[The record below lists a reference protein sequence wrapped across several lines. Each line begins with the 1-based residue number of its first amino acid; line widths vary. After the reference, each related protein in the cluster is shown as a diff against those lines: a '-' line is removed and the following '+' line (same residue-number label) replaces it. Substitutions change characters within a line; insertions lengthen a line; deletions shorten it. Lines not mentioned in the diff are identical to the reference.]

1 MSKFFIRRPI
11 VAIVIAILTVII
23 GTVSMFSLATSQYPD
38 IVPTEILVTATYPG
52 ADAKTVSEAV
62 STPIEQ
68 QMNGVDNM
76 LYMDSVSANNGVVQ
90 LFVDFDVKT
99 DPNIDQVL
107 GQLRVD
113 QAQSQLPAQVTA
125 AGLTVQK
132 ALTSPLMLVAINSP
146 GGKLSQDFLTNYA
159 IINLQDQISRV
170 KGVSRVQ
177 IFGGQYALRVWVQP
191 EKLAK
196 LGITAPEVIAAI
208 QAQNNVNP
216 AGQIGA
222 EPIPKGQQFTYTV
235 RTQGRLVKPEEFANI
250 ILRANTD
257 GSIVHLGDVAR
268 VELGDQAYAISG
280 RYNQAPSGVMAVY
293 QLPGSNAVQTAKLVN
308 ARMKELSATF
318 PASITYNVPLDTTK
332 AVTAGIHEI
341 VLTLVEA
348 LALVV
353 IVVFIFLQGWRA
365 TLIPLLAVP
374 VSLIGTFIIFPAL
387 GFSINTLS
395 LFGLVLA
402 IGLVVDDAII
412 VVEAVEHHIDEGME
426 PKEATEKAMEEV
438 GGPVVAI
445 ALILAAVFIP
455 TAFIPGITGRM
466 YQQFAVTIAI
476 SVLISAF
483 NALTLSPALASLLL
497 KPKDKEQKPGLLS
510 KPFALFNKFFG
521 RTTDSF
527 VHTSDVLIHKSYLAM
542 LAIALIGVAAV
553 FLGGSLPGG
562 FIPTED
568 QGYMFLAL
576 QLPDGASAQRT
587 DAAQQKITAALLKT
601 PGVEGVIAVTN
612 FSLLTQVQS
621 TNSGFFFVALKPWDT
636 RTSKDQQLEY
646 IQGNL
651 QKQLGAD
658 PDGIAFAFPPPSIPG
673 IGTSGGVTFVLED
686 RSGKDD
692 PMTLAKNMGTFLGAL
707 KKRPE
712 IAIAIPSYQPA
723 VPQLYANVD
732 REKALQQQVSLTDI
746 YTTMQTFMGGY
757 LVNYFN
763 RFGRQWQTYVEA
775 EGTSRTDIANISQ
788 FYVRSANGSQV
799 PLSSLVKVS
808 QITGPEF
815 IYRFNEYNAAQIN
828 ITGNPGFSSG
838 QIRKALEETFKQTMP
853 PGAGFDYSGMS
864 YQEQVAEQGVPSW
877 AVFALSLLFVFLIL
891 AALYESWTLP
901 FSVLLSTPVAILGAY
916 IALHIRSYEND
927 IFATIGLVMLI
938 GLSAKNAILIVEFAK
953 SNYESGMSISEAAL
967 GAARLR
973 FRPIVMTALAFIFGC
988 LPLWTASGSGRR
1000 LSPHP
1005 WHRGRRRHV
1014 PLDRHRPHLYPGHL
1028 LGRRV
1033 SLAPLCQGVARAQPW
1048 TPKLTSIPSPPARLP
1063 EADRGHRPREVTHE
1077 QLARRSQTHCISYR
1091 LRLLLAAVAGCKVGP
1106 NYRRPVVPAPPT
1118 FRGADEAAIVSDAQ
1132 SSIGDQK
1139 WAAVYQEPELQE
1151 LIRRR
1156 SSTTSTSAS
1165 RPSASSSRSRR
1176 SRSPAPSS
1184 SPQ

>member
-11 VAIVIAILTVII
+11 VAIVIAILTVVL
-23 GTVSMFSLATSQYPD
+23 GVLSLLSLPTSQFPD
-38 IVPTEILVTATYPG
+38 IVPPEILVTATYPG
-52 ADAKTVSEAV
+52 GDAKSVTQSVA
-62 STPIEQ
+62 TPIEQ

-76 LYMDSVSANNGVVQ
+76 LYMSSTSANNGVMQ
-90 LFVDFDVKT
+90 LTVDFGVKT

-113 QAQSQLPAQVTA
+113 QAQSQLPAQVTT

-132 ALTSPLMLVAINSP
+132 ALTSPLLLIAINSP

-159 IINLQDQISRV
+159 IINLQDQITRV
-170 KGVSRVQ
+170 VGVSRVQ
-177 IFGGQYALRVWVQP
+177 TFGGQYALRVWVQP
-191 EKLAK
+191 DKMAK

-208 QAQNNVNP
+208 QTQNNINP

-222 EPIPKGQQFTYTV
+222 EPIAKGQQFTYTV
-235 RTQGRLVKPEEFANI
+235 RTEGRLVTPEEFGKI
-250 ILRANTD
+250 ILRANPD
-257 GSIVHLGDVAR
+257 GSIVHLSDVAR
-268 VELGDQAYAISG
+268 VELGDQQYGISG
-280 RYNQAPSGVMAVY
+280 RYNQAPSGVMAIY
-293 QLPGSNAVQTAKLVN
+293 QLPGSNAVATAKLVTE
-308 ARMKELSATF
+308 RMKELSKTF
-318 PASITYNVPLDTTK
+318 PPGISYDIPLDTTK

-374 VSLIGTFIIFPAL
+374 VSLLGTFIIFPLL

-412 VVEAVEHHIDEGME
+412 VVEAVEHHIDEGMD
-426 PKEATEKAMEEV
+426 PKAATIRAMEEV

-466 YQQFAVTIAI
+466 YSQFAVTIAI

-497 KPKDKEQKPGLLS
+497 KPRDTKRKKGLLG
-510 KPFALFNKFFG
+510 KFFAWFNRVFAG
-521 RTTDSF
+521 ATNSF
-527 VHTSDVLIHKSYLAM
+527 VSTSSVMVHKSAFAM
-542 LAIALIGVAAV
+542 IGIVIILIIAAL
-553 FLGGSLPGG
+553 LGGSLPGG

-601 PGVEGVIAVTN
+601 PGIQGVIAVTN

-621 TNSGFFFVALKPWDT
+621 TNAGFFFVALKPWES
-636 RTSKDQQLEY
+636 RKSKNQQLAY

-673 IGTSGGVTFVLED
+673 IGTSGGVTMIIED
-686 RSGKDD
+686 RTNSDD
-692 PMTLAKNMGTFLGAL
+692 PMTLNKEVGTFLGAASKL
-707 KKRPE
+707 PQ
-712 IAIAIPSYQPA
+712 IGAAIPSFQPN
-723 VPQLYANVD
+723 VPQLFASVD
-732 REKALQQQVSLTDI
+732 QAKVLQQQVSLTDV
-746 YTTMQTFMGGY
+746 YSTMSTFMGGY

-775 EGTSRTDIANISQ
+775 EGTSRADIKNIGQ

-799 PLSSLVKVS
+799 PLSSLVHVK

-815 IYRFNEYNAAQIN
+815 VYRFNEFNAAQVN
-828 ITGNPGFSSG
+828 FVSAPGYSTG
-838 QIRKALEETFKQTMP
+838 QTRKALEDTFKKVMP
-853 PGAGFDYSGMS
+853 AGAGFDYSGMS
-864 YQEQVAEQGVPSW
+864 YQEQVAEKGIPAS

-901 FSVLLSTPVAILGAY
+901 FSVLLSTPVAILGGY
-916 IALHIRSYEND
+916 LALHARLLEND
-927 IFATIGLVMLI
+927 IFATIGMVMLI

-953 SNYESGMSISEAAL
+953 ANYDSGQSIAQSAL

-988 LPLWTASGSGRR
+988 LPLWVATGAGAASRQILGTVVIGGMV
-1000 LSPHP
+1000 LSTVLGLIFIPASFSSVE
-1005 WHRGRRRHV
+1005 WISHRFGKGGKGTTMDSKHD
-1014 PLDRHRPHLYPGHL
+1014 PEISESADG
-1028 LGRRV
+1028 
-1033 SLAPLCQGVARAQPW
+1033 AARAH
-1048 TPKLTSIPSPPARLP
+1048 TSEEEHA
-1063 EADRGHRPREVTHE
+1063 
-1077 QLARRSQTHCISYR
+1077 QTGGQ
-1091 LRLLLAAVAGCKVGP
+1091 A
-1106 NYRRPVVPAPPT
+1106 
-1118 FRGADEAAIVSDAQ
+1118 
-1132 SSIGDQK
+1132 
-1139 WAAVYQEPELQE
+1139 
-1151 LIRRR
+1151 
-1156 SSTTSTSAS
+1156 
-1165 RPSASSSRSRR
+1165 
-1176 SRSPAPSS
+1176 
-1184 SPQ
+1184 

>member
-11 VAIVIAILTVII
+11 VAIVIAILTVIV
-23 GTVSMFSLATSQYPD
+23 GTVTLFTLPTSQFPD
-38 IVPTEILVTATYPG
+38 IVPPEILVTATYPG
-52 ADAKTVSEAV
+52 ADAKTASQAV

-76 LYMDSVSANNGVVQ
+76 IYMNSVSANNGIVQ

-107 GQLRVD
+107 AQLRVD
-113 QAQSQLPAQVTA
+113 QAQSQLPALVTT

-132 ALTSPLMLVAINSP
+132 ALTSPLMLVAVNSP

-177 IFGGQYALRVWVQP
+177 TFGGQYALRVWVEP
-191 EKLAK
+191 DKLAK
-196 LGITAPEVIAAI
+196 LGVTAVDVINAI
-208 QAQNNVNP
+208 QTQNNVNP
-216 AGQIGA
+216 AGQIGG
-222 EPIPKGQQFTYTV
+222 EPIPQGQQFTYTV
-235 RTQGRLVKPEEFANI
+235 RTQGRLVTPEEFGKI
-250 ILRANTD
+250 ILRANAD
-257 GSIVHLGDVAR
+257 GSVLHLSDVAR
-268 VELGDQAYAISG
+268 VELGDQAYGLSG
-280 RYNQAPSGVMAVY
+280 RYNQAPSGVMAIY
-293 QLPGSNAVQTAKLVN
+293 QLPGSNAVETAQAVN
-308 ARMKELSATF
+308 QRMKELSATF
-318 PASITYNVPLDTTK
+318 PSGISYNVPLDTTK

-341 VLTLVEA
+341 ILTLLEA
-348 LALVV
+348 LGLVV
-353 IVVFIFLQGWRA
+353 VVVFIFLQGWRA

-412 VVEAVEHHIDEGME
+412 VVEAVEHHIEEGMD
-426 PKEATEKAMEEV
+426 PKPATERAMEEV

-455 TAFIPGITGRM
+455 TALIPGITGRL

-497 KPKDKEQKPGLLS
+497 KPKEEGQGKGLLGRGYS
-510 KPFALFNKFFG
+510 VFNKFFG
-521 RTTDSF
+521 RTTESF
-527 VHTSDVLIHKSYLAM
+527 VHTSSVLIHKS
-542 LAIALIGVAAV
+542 AIAMVALLLVGVAAV
-553 FLGGSLPGG
+553 YLGSSLPGG

-587 DAAQQKITAALLKT
+587 DAAQQKISAALLKT
-601 PGVEGVIAVTN
+601 PGVESVIAVTN

-621 TNSGFFFVALKPWDT
+621 TNSGFFFVALKPWEVRKT
-636 RTSKDQQLEY
+636 KQEQLDY
-646 IQGNL
+646 IQANL
-651 QKQLGAD
+651 QKQLAAD

-673 IGTSGGVTFVLED
+673 IGTSGGVTFILED
-686 RSGKDD
+686 RSGSDD
-692 PMTLAKNMGTFLGAL
+692 PATLTKDVFGFLGAL
-707 KKRPE
+707 SKRPE
-712 IAIAIPSYQPA
+712 IGAAIPSYQPA
-723 VPQLYANVD
+723 VPQLYADVD
-732 REKALQQQVSLTDI
+732 REKALQQQVDLTNI

-775 EGTSRTDIANISQ
+775 EGTSRTSISNINQ

-799 PLSSLVKVS
+799 PLSALVKTS

-815 IYRFNEYNAAQIN
+815 IYRFNEFNAAQIN
-828 ITGNPGFSSG
+828 ITGAPGYSSG
-838 QIRKALEETFKQTMP
+838 QVRKAIEEVFHQTMP
-853 PGAGFDYSGMS
+853 AGAGFDYSGMS
-864 YQEQVAEQGVPSW
+864 YQEEQAEKGVPSW
-877 AVFALSLLFVFLIL
+877 AVFGLSLLFVFLIL

-916 IALHIRSYEND
+916 LALHLRSFEND

-953 SNYESGMSISEAAL
+953 VNYESGQSICQSAL
-967 GAARLR
+967 NAARLR
-973 FRPIVMTALAFIFGC
+973 FRPIVMTALAFIVGC
-988 LPLWTASGSGRR
+988 LPLWTASGSGAASRR
-1000 LSPHP
+1000 ILGTVVVGGMTLSTALGLIFIPVTFAVVEYLS
-1005 WHRGRRRHV
+1005 HRFVRG
-1014 PLDRHRPHLYPGHL
+1014 GK
-1028 LGRRV
+1028 
-1033 SLAPLCQGVARAQPW
+1033 GV
-1048 TPKLTSIPSPPARLP
+1048 TM
-1063 EADRGHRPREVTHE
+1063 DCTHE
-1077 QLARRSQTHCISYR
+1077 PIHNPTARKLPTAAAQTE
-1091 LRLLLAAVAGCKVGP
+1091 GGQ
-1106 NYRRPVVPAPPT
+1106 
-1118 FRGADEAAIVSDAQ
+1118 G
-1132 SSIGDQK
+1132 
-1139 WAAVYQEPELQE
+1139 
-1151 LIRRR
+1151 
-1156 SSTTSTSAS
+1156 
-1165 RPSASSSRSRR
+1165 
-1176 SRSPAPSS
+1176 
-1184 SPQ
+1184 